1 MYTNVCKT
9 VLFMNVNK
17 CQNAF
22 TNITKRL
29 RYASTIEDLHDNLLL
44 LTVNQNVFLLNNTK
58 IVLTK

>member
-1 MYTNVCKT
+1 MQMY
-9 VLFMNVNK
+9 K
-17 CQNAF
+17 C

-44 LTVNQNVFLLNNTK
+44 LTVNQNVFLSNNTK